1 MTAVETLNNALV
13 ANVTSHYTLDHVTP
27 TDSLYEITPYLGAC
41 GLTQP
46 LLQVYSTFKVIIG
59 AGSLLSISLFQNAK
73 QKFLYLYIFFEKRAL
88 NYTLQHIFS
97 PFSLG

>member
-1 MTAVETLNNALV
+1 MSNTPRLPRQQISLTLHSLAKFESKQLVTAVETLNNALV

-46 LLQVYSTFKVIIG
+46 LLQVYSTFKVG
-59 AGSLLSISLFQNAK
+59 GELLKLRS
-73 QKFLYLYIFFEKRAL
+73 
-88 NYTLQHIFS
+88 
-97 PFSLG
+97 

>member
-59 AGSLLSISLFQNAK
+59 AEQFVIDFFISKRETKVF
-73 QKFLYLYIFFEKRAL
+73 IFFSRNEL
-88 NYTLQHIFS
+88 
-97 PFSLG
+97 